1 MINPTTIIFNAKKMK
16 LNPYLM
22 LFTKISSK
30 WVKDINIR
38 PETIGLLEENIGKS
52 LLDII
57 PGNTFLNMT
66 PRKIQELK
74 AKQVGLLGTKA
85 FEKQELQQNEKATCG
100 MGENILKTYF
110 R

>member
-1 MINPTTIIFNAKKMK
+1 MK

-38 PETIGLLEENIGKS
+38 PETICLLEENIGKS

-57 PGNTFLNMT
+57 PGNNFLNMT
-66 PRKIQELK
+66 PRKIQEVK
-74 AKQVGLLGTKA
+74 AKQVGLLRTRA
-85 FEKQELQQNEKATCG
+85 FEKQELQQNEKETCG
-100 MGENILKTYF
+100 MGENILKTYLK
-110 R
+110 